1 MKEIINIST
10 NSPNTNFSKI
20 IEFAGQKF
28 RITHYGVD
36 LNIKLYCDLV
46 TKHDG
51 RADVIA
57 ISGLPSGSSI
67 GKKNYMHPIL
77 SQVSKLVKQ
86 SLVVD
91 GSKFREIYLPWT
103 IQ

>member
-57 ISGLPSGSSI
+57 ISGGLSGDFGLCS
-67 GKKNYMHPIL
+67 KKRTVGICGY
-77 SQVSKLVKQ
+77 
-86 SLVVD
+86 D
-91 GSKFREIYLPWT
+91 FC
-103 IQ
+103 